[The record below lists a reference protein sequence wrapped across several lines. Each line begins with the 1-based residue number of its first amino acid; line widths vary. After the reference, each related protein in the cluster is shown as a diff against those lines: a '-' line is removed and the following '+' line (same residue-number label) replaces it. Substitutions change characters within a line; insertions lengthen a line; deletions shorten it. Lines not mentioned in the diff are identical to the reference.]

1 MLAEQAFNGSS
12 PHRKRVDIPGMFL
25 NLILEQKENKARGK
39 KFESA
44 VLRASFAAV
53 ADIYFRYFRV
63 TPPGLTFAF
72 RAVAAVDCRA

>member
-44 VLRASFAAV
+44 VLRASFATL
-53 ADIYFRYFRV
+53 ADIYFALHRRASRLLFAQS
-63 TPPGLTFAF
+63 PP
-72 RAVAAVDCRA
+72 

>member
-39 KFESA
+39 
-44 VLRASFAAV
+44 
-53 ADIYFRYFRV
+53 
-63 TPPGLTFAF
+63 
-72 RAVAAVDCRA
+72 

>member
-12 PHRKRVDIPGMFL
+12 PHRKRVDISGMFL

-44 VLRASFAAV
+44 AMRASFAAL
-53 ADIYFRYFRV
+53 ADIYFVLHRRASRLPFAQ
-63 TPPGLTFAF
+63 PPP
-72 RAVAAVDCRA
+72 